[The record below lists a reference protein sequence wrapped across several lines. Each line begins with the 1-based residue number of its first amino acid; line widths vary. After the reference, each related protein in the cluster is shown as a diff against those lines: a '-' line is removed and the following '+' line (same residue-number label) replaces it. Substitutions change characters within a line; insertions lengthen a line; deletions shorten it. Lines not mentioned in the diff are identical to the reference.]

1 MQSNYEALRDCPEIM
16 SKEQFRI
23 VCHISKHTAYY
34 LIHSGILP
42 CEITGKK
49 THKYFIKRSDVLEL
63 LKKFDK
69 NPYIVVPPKGWYKK
83 AKRPLRIDGVRL
95 YPPRLPTERKRKS
108 YYTNKLKSRKDVLD
122 VPAISQ
128 ITGYSRQSIEKWL
141 RSGKLKSIMN
151 SPKYYVPKTYLIDFL
166 AGEDYMD
173 IAKKSDTHL
182 KDLWE
187 MYYSIGKMHK
197 NGLYY

>member
-1 MQSNYEALRDCPEIM
+1 
-16 SKEQFRI
+16 
-23 VCHISKHTAYY
+23 
-34 LIHSGILP
+34 
-42 CEITGKK
+42 
-49 THKYFIKRSDVLEL
+49 
-63 LKKFDK
+63 
-69 NPYIVVPPKGWYKK
+69 
-83 AKRPLRIDGVRL
+83 
-95 YPPRLPTERKRKS
+95 
-108 YYTNKLKSRKDVLD
+108 
-122 VPAISQ
+122 
-128 ITGYSRQSIEKWL
+128 
-141 RSGKLKSIMN
+141 MN